1 MAEVTLFQYGWIPTR
16 LPQLAHQGSVMD
28 NSSVFSMSSSESH
41 VPWIQTIV
49 NVATSGWVQVA
60 ILFASFL
67 WTLASTRASK
77 SIKVAGHHAKASQ
90 ISVGF
95 ELCSQIT
102 RACALAFIIVAAVR
116 GDTQHWYNAALV
128 AGAFVFGLTRLAS
141 GLRWRHIA
149 LHQTNFLLGTS
160 LLLLAA
166 AEVLPLMEMH
176 SAYRPGDMVIGALA
190 SLAAANLV
198 AITTPREWAPSPA
211 IFDILDAPEKL
222 APAPEETCSWW
233 NLYLTFEWLTPL
245 IWKGCRRPVDMDE
258 LPPLPWYDE
267 PLYLL
272 TKIQEARAKS
282 SDTLW
287 TVLRF
292 MRAELLLMTFFAAT
306 CYAVELVAPF
316 AMYQLLAY
324 LSNPDK
330 AVLSP
335 VIWLFLLF
343 AGPMTK
349 TVLFQQYIFT
359 STRLI
364 VRVKAAMTQ
373 ELYHRAM
380 SSMELEGDVLNDA
393 KGQEATAKKTT
404 HAGQLQNLMSGD
416 IDAIWQARDVIL
428 MGVGCPIGIIIS
440 FIGLYT
446 ILDWPALIG
455 SALIIIAI
463 PVPTYIAQLMGK
475 SQRQVKATQDA
486 RISLISEYLGS
497 IRAIKYFAWEDA
509 MAKIINAARDAEQ
522 KVLWKIA
529 MLYILLGEAAEFMP
543 MVSLVVMFTLYTSVL
558 NEPLTAQVAFT
569 VLSLVSTMR
578 NNISMF
584 GYFSKNATNAWIS
597 FDRLNRYFTNTTPL
611 ITYPEGPLRIEGATF
626 KRNKKADFT
635 LKDISIDFVE
645 GGLTTIFGASGSG
658 KTTLLLSI
666 LGETIK
672 ESGSVTRP
680 DDVAFSSQT
689 AWLQSTSIKEN
700 ILFSSPFE
708 ETRYKRVIEACCLP
722 LDLSELP
729 DSDETE
735 VGENGTTLSGG
746 QKARVA
752 LARALYSKAPLLL
765 LDDIF
770 SALDSKTTASVWEQ
784 CFCSDLLKGRT
795 VVLVTQVNWIAE
807 QADLHVT
814 LENGIIAS
822 QAQNIGVVRKPVQ
835 VAKDAVE
842 GDGPEAMTTMDG
854 NGTNGNGNNGV
865 NGGKTVK
872 PADAPPKPKKDD
884 ISKEME
890 ATGATGRMSFF
901 QYMSYFG
908 GPAYPI
914 LTLIAT
920 VIGIVALLATTL
932 WISVWVDAVGRGDAI
947 DIGFYLG
954 IYVAIAAGS
963 LIADGLVFLVYAN
976 GGWQAAKRLH
986 AEFVRSVLNVS
997 LSWFKDTPTGRI
1009 VNRFSRDM
1017 ASLDN
1022 QLSRMLQGTIQL
1034 AVELVFRLGAV
1045 SAIMPI
1051 FIFPGL
1057 VSCVVGLVAGE
1068 MYTRTAVVVKRLVS
1082 SSQSPV
1088 FSQFNDDMAGIQI
1101 IRARKG
1107 VAKSFGN
1114 LLADRLRPFNRANET
1129 NFNLNRWVGLRID
1142 FVTALVMAC
1151 AGAIAISKVGLI
1163 PAGLVGFSLTN
1174 ASGLSSTILYLVRL
1188 ANELEVE
1195 LQSFHRVRE
1204 YASLEPE
1211 EKTEEAALTPLAAG
1225 QQQQEQ
1231 PPQEI
1236 PASWPATG
1244 AIEFRNV
1251 TIRYDP
1257 DGPDILKD
1265 ISLKFA
1271 AGERVAIV
1279 GRTGSGKSTL
1289 VLSLLRFTHVV
1300 EGQILYDGID
1310 ITHVPRCR
1318 LRRSLTIIPQEAV
1331 LFNGTVGTNLDPAG
1345 DVAPEVVEGAL
1356 ASCAGIA
1363 SFKFRDREVSMKRSD
1378 GKDDVDDE
1386 EDDEEEVGATTPPQ
1400 QQPPTEQ
1407 TPLLSGLSTPAA
1419 EAISSSAAGLS
1430 PSTTVD
1436 ARGENF
1442 SHGQRQVLSLCRAL
1456 VRKSKL
1462 MLLDEATAS
1471 MDYETDH
1478 GIQAVLR
1485 REIFGG
1491 GAGGEPS
1498 SDNGTRTLVTIA
1510 HRLRT
1515 IADYDRVVVMGGG
1528 RVLEMG
1534 SPKELFGAKGT
1545 FYDMVQHS
1553 GEVKELQGV
1562 FGDSD

>member
-1 MAEVTLFQYGWIPTR
+1 MAEVHLFQYGWAPSR
-16 LPQLAHQGSVMD
+16 LPQLGPHGSVLE
-28 NSSVFSMSSSESH
+28 SLSTFSSSSESH
-41 VPWIQTIV
+41 VPWIETV
-49 NVATSGWVQVA
+49 ADLATSGHFQVA
-60 ILFASFL
+60 FLLISLL
-67 WTLASTRASK
+67 WTAARIRSPK
-77 SIKVAGHHAKASQ
+77 SIKVAPHNFKASQ

-102 RACALAFIIVAAVR
+102 RACALAFIVVAAVR
-116 GDTQHWYNAALV
+116 GDTQQWFNVALV
-128 AGAFVFGLTRLAS
+128 ACAFVFGLTRLTS
-141 GLRWRHIA
+141 NLRWRHTA
-149 LHQTNFLLGTS
+149 LHQVNFLLGTS
-160 LLLLAA
+160 LLLMAA
-166 AEVLPLMEMH
+166 GEVLPLLEVH
-176 SAYRPGDMVIGALA
+176 STHRPGDMVIGALA

-198 AITTPREWAPSPA
+198 AIITPREWAPPPV
-211 IFDILDAPEKL
+211 IFDLTDSPEKL

-272 TKIQEARAKS
+272 SRINEARAKS
-282 SDTLW
+282 RNTFW
-287 TVLRF
+287 TVMRF
-292 MRAELLLMTFFAAT
+292 LNRELPLMAFFAGT
-306 CYAVELVAPF
+306 CYSIELVAPF

-330 AVLSP
+330 AVLNP
-335 VIWLFLLF
+335 AIWLVLLF

-380 SSMELEGDVLNDA
+380 SSMELDGDILNDA

-416 IDAIWQARDVIL
+416 IDAIWQARDVV
-428 MGVGCPIGIIIS
+428 MIGIGAPLGTLLS
-440 FIGLYT
+440 FVGLYV
-446 ILDWPALIG
+446 IMGWPALVG
-455 SALIIIAI
+455 SALIFIAI
-463 PVPTYIAQLMGK
+463 PVPTYVAQLMGK

-509 MAKIINAARDAEQ
+509 MAKIIDNARDAEQ
-522 KVLWKIA
+522 KVLWRIA
-529 MLYILLGEAAEFMP
+529 VLYTLLGEAVEFMP

-569 VLSLVSTMR
+569 VLSLVATMR
-578 NNISMF
+578 NNIAMM
-584 GYFSKNATNAWIS
+584 GYLSKNVTNAWIS

-626 KRNKKADFT
+626 KRNKKADFM
-635 LKDISIDFVE
+635 LKDVSIDFVE
-645 GGLTTIFGASGSG
+645 GGLSTIFGASGSG

-689 AWLQSTSIKEN
+689 AWLQSASIKDN
-700 ILFSSPFE
+700 ILFSSPLE
-708 ETRYKRVIEACCLP
+708 EVRYKRVLDACCLQ

-729 DSDETE
+729 DGDETE
-735 VGENGTTLSGG
+735 VGENGTALSGG

-795 VVLVTQVNWIAE
+795 VVLVTQVRWIAE
-807 QADLHVT
+807 QADLHVV
-814 LENGIIAS
+814 LENGTITS
-822 QAQNIGVVRKPVQ
+822 QEQHIGVVRKPVQ
-835 VAKDAVE
+835 VAKDAIE
-842 GDGPEAMTTMDG
+842 GDGPDAAIKTNG
-854 NGTNGNGNNGV
+854 NGTNGANGSEAA
-865 NGGKTVK
+865 K
-872 PADAPPKPKKDD
+872 PASAPKPKKDE
-884 ISKEME
+884 IAKEME
-890 ATGATGRMSFF
+890 ATGKTGRLSFF
-901 QYMSYFG
+901 QYMTYFG
-908 GPAYPI
+908 GPAYPF
-914 LTLIAT
+914 LTLLAT
-920 VIGIVALLATTL
+920 VVGTASLLATTL
-932 WISVWVDAVGRGDAI
+932 WVSVWVDAVDKGNAI
-947 DIGFYLG
+947 DIGYYLG
-954 IYVAIAAGS
+954 IYAAISVGN
-963 LIADGLVFLVYAN
+963 LIIDGLIFLIYAN
-976 GGWQAAKRLH
+976 GGWQAAKKLH
-986 AEFVRSVLNVS
+986 AQFVRSVMNVS
-997 LSWFKDTPTGRI
+997 LAWYKDTPTGRV

-1022 QLSRMLQGTIQL
+1022 QLSRMLQGAQQL

-1045 SAIMPI
+1045 TAIMPV
-1051 FIFPGL
+1051 FILPGL
-1057 VSCVVGLVAGE
+1057 FSCIVGLAAGE

-1107 VAKSFGN
+1107 IAENFGN
-1114 LLADRLRPFNRANET
+1114 LLAERLRPYNRASET
-1129 NFNLNRWVGLRID
+1129 NYNLNRWVGLRID

-1195 LQSFHRVRE
+1195 LQSFHRVKE

-1211 EKTEEAALTPLAAG
+1211 EKTEDAAAAAVASAAPE
-1225 QQQQEQ
+1225 QQQQQVTEV
-1231 PPQEI
+1231 

-1251 TIRYDP
+1251 TIRYDR

-1265 ISLKFA
+1265 ISLKVA
-1271 AGERVAIV
+1271 AGERVAVV

-1300 EGQILYDGID
+1300 RGQILYDGVD
-1310 ITHVPRCR
+1310 ITQVPRRR
-1318 LRRSLTIIPQEAV
+1318 LRQSLTIIPQEAI

-1345 DVAPEVVEGAL
+1345 AAAPDVIENAL

-1363 SFKFRDREVSMKRSD
+1363 SFKFRDLGPDKSNGTNGQEQT
-1378 GKDDVDDE
+1378 E
-1386 EDDEEEVGATTPPQ
+1386 DEEETSDAALAASSSSP
-1400 QQPPTEQ
+1400 PPTEQ
-1407 TPLLSGLSTPAA
+1407 TPLLSGLPAPAA
-1419 EAISSSAAGLS
+1419 EALSTSAAGLS
-1430 PSTTVD
+1430 PSTAVD

-1491 GAGGEPS
+1491 GGPGDGG
-1498 SDNGTRTLVTIA
+1498 RTLVTIA

-1528 RVLEMG
+1528 RVLELG
-1534 SPKELFGAKGT
+1534 SPRELFEAKGT

-1553 GEVKELQGV
+1553 GEVQELESV
-1562 FGDSD
+1562 FGDAE